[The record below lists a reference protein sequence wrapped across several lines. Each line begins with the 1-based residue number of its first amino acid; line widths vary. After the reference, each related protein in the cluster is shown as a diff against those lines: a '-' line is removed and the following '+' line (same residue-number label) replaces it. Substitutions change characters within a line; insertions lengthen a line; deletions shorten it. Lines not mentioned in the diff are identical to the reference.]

1 MLADGSFCRCFQR
14 FSKAENEI
22 DNRFGGRLGFMSEKN
37 PPTYM
42 RNLAGRICGF
52 IALCQH
58 SASLS
63 MQLSDDLHD

>member
-37 PPTYM
+37 PPTYAQ
-42 RNLAGRICGF
+42 LGR
-52 IALCQH
+52 
-58 SASLS
+58 
-63 MQLSDDLHD
+63 